1 MDRVLLLLTVC
12 FALTCPAIASE
23 ASARRVALVIGNNA
37 YQHVTPLEKAANDA
51 RAVGQAL
58 EKVGFKTTV
67 LLEASQRGMNSAI
80 NRFVEDLSG
89 GGMGVLFFAGH
100 GVQINNQN
108 FLLPVDFESPRSE
121 ADVADQAVSLQ
132 VLQDKLAQAQAK
144 FALLVIDACRDNPLP
159 RKAGRSLG
167 GLRGLAQASSAEGQM
182 VVFSAG
188 ANQQALDKLDDRD
201 RHPNGVFTREF
212 LPWIDK
218 PGVSIREAML
228 EVRSA
233 VRQRARS
240 VNHEQ
245 FPAVYDQ
252 AEGDFY
258 FLPPSQPRRLTP
270 SQAELLFWQSVQN
283 SPLAEDFDDYL
294 KLYPDGLYASLA
306 KRKAQGLRMA
316 AAKPAPE
323 PPPRVD
329 APTPLDVPSAPPVAG
344 QEAPSSS
351 RPAPAMPIPAEPK
364 AALAKPSGPA
374 PLPATASPPSRPPA
388 GAAPPTSQPAAA
400 TRAWDYEVV
409 EQYGRNV
416 VGRYRVEVAPDG
428 QGGRVERIS
437 INNGAKVLTR
447 PLGPSQGLEMQVFRL
462 PNDTN
467 YWITDFSPYLGVG
480 EPLKPGQ
487 SWPVSLPMGDMSP
500 CQGEA
505 RVKDV
510 EDIRTPAGNF
520 RGSRVRLECQFQKN
534 PMRSDRSTL
543 ILDAW
548 YVPELGRV
556 ARIDKRVP
564 PASQD
569 DLGEERESYQLKR
582 VEPR

>member
-1 MDRVLLLLTVC
+1 
-12 FALTCPAIASE
+12 
-23 ASARRVALVIGNNA
+23 
-37 YQHVTPLEKAANDA
+37 
-51 RAVGQAL
+51 
-58 EKVGFKTTV
+58 
-67 LLEASQRGMNSAI
+67 
-80 NRFVEDLSG
+80 
-89 GGMGVLFFAGH
+89 
-100 GVQINNQN
+100 
-108 FLLPVDFESPRSE
+108 
-121 ADVADQAVSLQ
+121 
-132 VLQDKLAQAQAK
+132 
-144 FALLVIDACRDNPLP
+144 
-159 RKAGRSLG
+159 
-167 GLRGLAQASSAEGQM
+167 
-182 VVFSAG
+182 
-188 ANQQALDKLDDRD
+188 
-201 RHPNGVFTREF
+201 VFTREF

-258 FLPPSQPRRLTP
+258 FLPSSQPRRLTP
-270 SQAELLFWQSVQN
+270 TQAELLFWQSVQN

-316 AAKPAPE
+316 AARPVPE
-323 PPPRVD
+323 PVPRVN
-329 APTPLDVPSAPPVAG
+329 PQTPPDVPPAPPVIRP
-344 QEAPSSS
+344 EAPPPS
-351 RPAPAMPIPAEPK
+351 RPAPAKPIPAEPK
-364 AALAKPSGPA
+364 VALASPA
-374 PLPATASPPSRPPA
+374 PATPQPATATPSPKPPASTAPPPPPSTGQTP
-388 GAAPPTSQPAAA
+388 AA
-400 TRAWDYEVV
+400 TRAWDYEVI

-428 QGGRVERIS
+428 QGGRVERLS
-437 INNGAKVLTR
+437 INNGAKVLSR
-447 PLGPSQGLEMQVFRL
+447 SLGPVQGPEMQVFRL

-467 YWITDFSPYLGVG
+467 YWITDFSPYLGAD
-480 EPLKPGQ
+480 EPLKTGQ
-487 SWPVSLPMGDMSP
+487 SWSVNLPMGDMSP
-500 CQGEA
+500 CNGEA
-505 RVKDV
+505 RVNDP
-510 EDIRTPAGNF
+510 EDIKTPAGNY
-520 RGSRVRLECQFQKN
+520 RGTRVRLECQFQKN
-534 PMRSDRSTL
+534 PMRGDRSTL

-564 PASQD
+564 PASPD